1 MKQTFYPLCLA
12 LGLLATA
19 CSSDS
24 PTLPDNQPENTLKTP
39 ITFSSGVAGGS
50 VGRDAVITSGEDRGF
65 TSATD
70 LVMHIRSVNSNDAS
84 EKRYTRT
91 TATAQIGSGTQSS
104 VTFDANDYRYWDDAY
119 GRAAQLSVFAVAVA
133 DKKFDATSLNGNSLQ
148 EAGNN
153 GWTTTAPN
161 HTLEWTVSETQTETT
176 IAQEDLVYSNNN
188 RTGSEMTFKLDNNEV
203 PNGPGKFDTGEL
215 KFDHALTRITV
226 KLKAGKGF
234 DGAAFAFTNS
244 KNVELVNMPTKG
256 TLDVENGT
264 WTLSAEA
271 ADKKNIN
278 THKETTNDTGISHTL
293 RAQIFPNYSLSSSE
307 TATNM
312 MQFTIDENTYYVTQA
327 IAYKALFD
335 NKTNNGLDIEE
346 TGTYSLA
353 QGKNYIFTITVNK
366 AAISVTATVAKW
378 ADVEAANIDKN
389 NAHLNF
395 DFKTPDGGT
404 ACNHFD
410 LYRLKVESSNIVTDG
425 SYVNTA
431 WTGNYTTENKASLE
445 AGEDGKWSTDWYY
458 ESNKEFYHLRT
469 VDKDMEIKGNDNNS
483 IDDYF
488 EIKSGAVDNTF
499 YSSGTTKNPN
509 YNDYHWGAPMTVS
522 DPTYDVNKGYADNIY
537 HAVGATEMP
546 IKISEFHTMSDI
558 HVVLKT
564 TDGDDAV
571 TLFDNGA
578 TPNKHTTVTL
588 MRYYPNGT
596 VLMGNG
602 LVSTTESPVDAA
614 GTEITA
620 PSENNSGDYYETDPT
635 KSKAYTYRVVPQ
647 PLDYNDGEAKHI
659 GLEIQTPDDNVY
671 YINQLSTIVESVNS
685 TPIDRWYP
693 GKRYT
698 YTFTLKKTGIQMT
711 CTVANWKNITASDTE
726 VDLTNKPK

>member
-24 PTLPDNQPENTLKTP
+24 PTLPDNQPENALKTP

-70 LVMHIRSVNSNDAS
+70 LVMHIRSVKQNSTPV
-84 EKRYTRT
+84 EKKYTRT
-91 TATAQIGSGTQSS
+91 TATAEVQAENKSK
-104 VTFDANDYRYWDDAY
+104 VTFAANDNRYWDDAY

-133 DKKFDATSLNGNSLQ
+133 DKKFDATGGKLSGTSLP
-148 EAGNN
+148 EAGDN
-153 GWTTTAPN
+153 GWTTTVPN
-161 HTLEWTVSETQTETT
+161 HTLTWTVSETQTSES

-188 RTGSEMTFKLDNNEV
+188 RTGSEMTFKLDNDEV
-203 PNGPGKFDTGEL
+203 PNGPGAFDTGEL

-234 DGAAFAFTNS
+234 EAKPFNFTNS

-264 WTLSAEA
+264 WTSLTEN
-271 ADKKNIN
+271 KHIN
-278 THKETTNDTGISHTL
+278 THEESTSETGIKHL
-293 RAQIFPNYSLSSSE
+293 LKAQIFPDYSLNSSA
-307 TATNM
+307 TTNM
-312 MQFTIDENTYYVTQA
+312 MQFTIDDNTYFVTQEM
-327 IAYKALFD
+327 AYKALLD
-335 NKTNNGLDIEE
+335 NKTNNGLTIEE

-353 QGKNYIFTITVNK
+353 QGKNYIFTITVKK
-366 AAISVTATVAKW
+366 AAISVTATVAQW

-410 LYRLKVESSNIVTDG
+410 LYRLKVESPNIVTDG
-425 SYVNTA
+425 NYVNTT
-431 WTGNYTTENKASLE
+431 WTGNYTTGNKASLE
-445 AGEDGKWSTDWYY
+445 IGEDGKWNTGWYY

-469 VDKDMEIKGNDNNS
+469 VDQDMVIKGNTDNT
-483 IDDYF
+483 DDYF
-488 EIKSGAVDNTF
+488 EIKSGPVEDIF
-499 YSSGTTKNPN
+499 GNPN
-509 YNDYHWGAPMTVS
+509 YNDYHWGAPMKTA
-522 DPTYDVNKGYADNIY
+522 PEYDINNGYAEHIY
-537 HAVGATEMP
+537 QAVGATNMP
-546 IKISEFHTMSDI
+546 IDITEMHTMSDI
-558 HVVLKT
+558 HVVLQT
-564 TDGDDAV
+564 TSGNDAV
-571 TLFDNGA
+571 KLFDGTQA
-578 TPNKHTTVTL
+578 ADSKHTKITL
-588 MRYYPNGT
+588 MRYYPKGT

-602 LVSTTESPVDAA
+602 LVSTTGSPVDAA

-620 PSENNSGDYYETDPT
+620 PSTNTEEAYYATANT
-635 KSKAYTYRVVPQ
+635 KSNDYTYRVVPQ
-647 PLDYNDGEAKHI
+647 PLDYNNGADQHI
-659 GLEIQTPDDNVY
+659 GLEILTPDGNKY
-671 YINQLSTIVESVNS
+671 FINKLSEITESGNS

-693 GKRYT
+693 GKKYT

-711 CTVANWKNITASDTE
+711 CTVANWQNITASDTE
-726 VDLTNKPK
+726 VDLTK

>member
-12 LGLLATA
+12 LGLIATA

-24 PTLPDNQPENTLKTP
+24 PTLPDNQPENALKTP

-50 VGRDAVITSGEDRGF
+50 VGRATVITSGEDRGF

-188 RTGSEMTFKLDNNEV
+188 RTGSEMKFKLDNNEV

-378 ADVEAANIDKN
+378 ADVEAENIEKN
-389 NAHLNF
+389 NAHLSF
-395 DFKTPDGGT
+395 SFQTPSGGT
-404 ACNHFD
+404 PCDHFD
-410 LYRLKVESSNIVTDG
+410 LYRLGVTSANIETD
-425 SYVNTA
+425 NTFKNYN
-431 WTGNYTTENKASLE
+431 WQGNYTDDNKFTPSGSMT
-445 AGEDGKWSTDWYY
+445 GESWDTGWYY

-469 VDKDMEIKGNDNNS
+469 VDQDMVIKGKTDNT
-483 IDDYF
+483 DDYF
-488 EIKSGAVDNTF
+488 EIKSGPVDDTF
-499 YSSGTTKNPN
+499 YSSSTTKNPN
-509 YNDYHWGAPMTVS
+509 YNDYHWGAPMQSAPVYTI
-522 DPTYDVNKGYADNIY
+522 DKGYEANIY

-546 IKISEFHTMSDI
+546 IKITEMHTMSDI
-558 HVVLKT
+558 HVVLQT
-564 TDGDDAV
+564 TNDQDAV
-571 TLFDNGA
+571 KLFDNDA
-578 TPNKHTTVTL
+578 TTKYTTVTL
-588 MRYYPNGT
+588 MRYYNTGT

-602 LVSTTESPVDAA
+602 KVEPTTTTAA
-614 GTEITA
+614 TDSEITA
-620 PSENNSGDYYETDPT
+620 PSKDDSGAYYETANT

-647 PLDYNDGEAKHI
+647 ALDYDTDQHI
-659 GLEIQTPDDNVY
+659 GLEILTPDGNKY
-671 YINQLSTIVESVNS
+671 FINKLSEITESVNR

-693 GKRYT
+693 GKKYT

-711 CTVANWKNITASDTE
+711 CTVANWQNITASDTN
-726 VDLTNKPK
+726 VDLTK